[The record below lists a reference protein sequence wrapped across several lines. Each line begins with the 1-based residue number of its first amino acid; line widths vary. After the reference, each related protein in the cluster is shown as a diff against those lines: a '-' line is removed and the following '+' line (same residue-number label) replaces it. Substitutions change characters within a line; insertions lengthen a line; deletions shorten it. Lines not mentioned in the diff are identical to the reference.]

1 MAGLLQVR
9 DALALR
15 GSAQAQQLSHS
26 LATPLPLV
34 QAMLDRLT
42 AMGKVERIEQDDG
55 RLSERQLQ
63 KLPAG
68 AGVQHGVLP
77 AEGLTI
83 RGAMTGAPLP
93 FKAYCLSL

>member
-15 GSAQAQQLSHS
+15 GSAQAQQLSQS

-42 AMGKVERIEQDDG
+42 AMGESGTHR
-55 RLSERQLQ
+55 
-63 KLPAG
+63 
-68 AGVQHGVLP
+68 
-77 AEGLTI
+77 
-83 RGAMTGAPLP
+83 TG
-93 FKAYCLSL
+93 

>member
-15 GSAQAQQLSHS
+15 GSAQAQQLSQS

-42 AMGKVERIEQDDG
+42 AMGKVERIEQDG
-55 RLSERQLQ
+55 S
-63 KLPAG
+63 A
-68 AGVQHGVLP
+68 
-77 AEGLTI
+77 
-83 RGAMTGAPLP
+83 
-93 FKAYCLSL
+93 CLSGSCKSCPQGQGCSTVFYRLKA